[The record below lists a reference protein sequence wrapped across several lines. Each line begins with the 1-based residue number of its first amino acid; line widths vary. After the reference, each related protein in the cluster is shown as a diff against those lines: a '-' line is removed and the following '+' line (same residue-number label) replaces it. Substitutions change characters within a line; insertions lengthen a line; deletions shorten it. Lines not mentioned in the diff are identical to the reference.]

1 MVFFGVVNKEKWP
14 ESLDRLCV
22 AWKYTWHQHSVMS
35 CNAINPMAL
44 IRGNTTLDTS
54 YDTSYDTSRSDYPTM
69 GLWRI
74 CLPLSLNFI
83 AFAFLWWKHRKALKA
98 KPAVFKKIG
107 HVAGIF
113 IYPVKSCRGIS
124 IEASNCLIEGLQ
136 NDRYVVLFVRK
147 KVSYNVFVKHIRG
160 MSQVFQCI
168 YCREVTRARLG
179 HITQNKIFQR
189 MIFQCALPYRSEDC
203 TVCLA
208 NRTASSTYFST
219 RRGST
224 PASTVFLIG
233 QIFHDRRA
241 GSQLYDKL

>member
-1 MVFFGVVNKEKWP
+1 
-14 ESLDRLCV
+14 
-22 AWKYTWHQHSVMS
+22 
-35 CNAINPMAL
+35 
-44 IRGNTTLDTS
+44 
-54 YDTSYDTSRSDYPTM
+54 M

-124 IEASNCLIEGLQ
+124 LEASNCLIEGLQ
-136 NDRYVVLFVRK
+136 NDRYIVLFVRK

-160 MSQVFQCI
+160 MSQVFQYI

-189 MIFQCALPYRSEDC
+189 MIFRCTLPYYRSEDC
-203 TVCLA
+203 TVCQA
-208 NRTASSTYFST
+208 NRTESSTYFST

-233 QIFHDRRA
+233 QIFHDQQA
-241 GSQLYDKL
+241 GSQLYD